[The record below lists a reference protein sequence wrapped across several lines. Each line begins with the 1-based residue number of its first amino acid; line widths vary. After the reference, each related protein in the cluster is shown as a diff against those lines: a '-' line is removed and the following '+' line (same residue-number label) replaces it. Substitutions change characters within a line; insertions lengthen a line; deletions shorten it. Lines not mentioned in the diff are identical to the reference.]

1 MEENLEITKVHA
13 RSFMKIAFRTLRN
26 FFDYPYSMKFT
37 Y

>member
-1 MEENLEITKVHA
+1 MEENLEITKIHA
-13 RSFMKIAFRTLRN
+13 RSFTKIAFRTPRN